1 MDGISRRWLLR
12 RLGLTGAAA
21 LVTAC
26 NAPATPGPGA
36 PAPAPTAPPSG
47 ASTSAAN
54 SGSGGNPYSI
64 GVTYPLTGPLAA
76 FGTQVLPSIQIAADD
91 LNQAGGV
98 KGHPLKLIVEDTK
111 STPEGGVAA
120 MRKVVDVDKVPVVI
134 TIFTNVVTA
143 QIPLAEQ
150 VKVPLICPVEAPG
163 VVSDTQWAFS
173 YAPTFDH
180 DLPLLVEHWK
190 KIGIKRLFAFF
201 PDNAIANFY
210 SPAAKDAAQQV
221 SADYDEARYKL
232 GETDYRGIVA
242 RARDFNPDAV
252 LINGQGTPDDGVL
265 IKQLRETGVN
275 TPLFNGS
282 NNFSTESWR
291 SAVGSYAEGIVFAG
305 FVLDSDKAKPFID
318 AYKAKVNIDPS
329 QVCVEAYDQ
338 TRMVALA
345 IEQNGFTGDGI
356 RQGLAELKGYQSING
371 GTVEMG
377 ADHQARPDVGLYRV
391 QNNAIV
397 KIQPGG

>member
-1 MDGISRRWLLR
+1 VPGSISRREVLRQVGLL
-12 RLGLTGAAA
+12 GAAA
-21 LVTAC
+21 LVAAC
-26 NAPATPGPGA
+26 STPAPSAPAG
-36 PAPAPTAPPSG
+36 TAA
-47 ASTSAAN
+47 AS
-54 SGSGGNPYSI
+54 SGGSQPYTI

-76 FGTQVLPSIQIAADD
+76 FGTQVLPSIEIAADD
-91 LNQAGGV
+91 VNKAGGIKGRPV
-98 KGHPLKLIVEDTK
+98 KLVVEDTR

-120 MRKVVDVDKVPVVI
+120 MRKVVDVDKVPVII

-150 VKVPLICPVEAPG
+150 SKVPLISPVEAPG
-163 VVSDTQWAFS
+163 VVSGTQWAFA

-190 KIGIKRLFAFF
+190 KVGIKRLFAFF

-210 SPAAKDAAQQV
+210 SPTAKDAAQQV
-221 SADYDEARYKL
+221 GATYDEARYKF

-242 RARDFNPDAV
+242 RARDFDPDSI

-265 IKQLRETGVN
+265 IKQLREIGVN
-275 TPLFNGS
+275 APLYNGS

-291 SAVGSYAEGIVFAG
+291 SAVGPYAEGMVFAG
-305 FVLDSDKAKPFID
+305 FVIDQDKAKPFLD
-318 AYKAKVNIDPS
+318 AYKARVNIDAS

-338 TRMVALA
+338 TRMVAQT
-345 IEQNGFTGDGI
+345 IEQKGYSGEAIRDGLASLKGFT
-356 RQGLAELKGYQSING
+356 SVNG

-377 ADHQARPDVGLYRV
+377 DDHQARPAVGLYKI

>member
-1 MDGISRRWLLR
+1 MALR
-12 RLGLTGAAA
+12 QLGLFGAAA
-21 LVTAC
+21 LVAAC
-26 NAPATPGPGA
+26 S
-36 PAPAPTAPPSG
+36 APAPTAPGGTG
-47 ASTSAAN
+47 A
-54 SGSGGNPYSI
+54 GSGGDQPYTV

-76 FGTQVLPSIQIAADD
+76 FGTQVLPSIEIAADD
-91 LNQAGGV
+91 LNKAGGIKGRQV
-98 KGHPLKLIVEDTK
+98 KLVVEDTK

-120 MRKVVDVDKVPVVI
+120 MRKVVDVDKVPVII

-150 VKVPLICPVEAPG
+150 SKVPLISPVEAPG
-163 VVSDTQWAFS
+163 VVSGTQWAFA

-190 KIGIKRLFAFF
+190 KVGIKRLFAFF

-210 SPAAKDAAQQV
+210 SPVAKDAAQQV
-221 SADYDEARYKL
+221 GAAYDEARYKL

-242 RARDFNPDAV
+242 RARDFDPDSI

-265 IKQLRETGVN
+265 IKQMREIGLN
-275 TPLFNGS
+275 AQLYNGS

-291 SAVGSYAEGIVFAG
+291 SAVGAYAEGMVFAG
-305 FVLDSDKAKPFID
+305 FVIDPNTARPFLD
-318 AYKAKVNIDPS
+318 AYKARVNIDAS
-329 QVCVEAYDQ
+329 QVCVQAYDQ
-338 TRMVALA
+338 TRMVAQA
-345 IEQNGFTGDGI
+345 IDQNGYSGQAI
-356 RQGLAELKGYQSING
+356 RDGLASLKGFTSVNG
-371 GTVEMG
+371 GAVDMG
-377 ADHQARPDVGLYRV
+377 DDHHARPAVGLYKI